1 MALILSSRR
10 VGDVAIVRCG
20 GRIVAGNEV
29 DSLRSHIS
37 SLLQECDYITLH
49 LADVVFIDSS
59 GLGSMV
65 RLLTT
70 IRRAGGDLKLCE
82 VPQNLFQ
89 VLKMTNLVL
98 LFDIHP
104 SEEEAVTS
112 FYRMKAAP
120 QQGKA
125 AGPSVL
131 CVDKEVDVL
140 ACLRGIL
147 QCAGY
152 TVHTN
157 SHLHDS
163 LILVRATR
171 PGLIILGSNLAASPG
186 TREAFH
192 AACATTPVV
201 ELGDGFSTQD
211 AGAATSGLLET
222 IRARLQ
228 AQDAGNVARSV

>member
-1 MALILSSRR
+1 MTLSLSSRWI
-10 VGDVAIVRCG
+10 GDVAIVRCC
-20 GRIVAGNEV
+20 GRVVAGSEV
-29 DSLRSHIS
+29 DSLRNHVT
-37 SLLQECDYITLH
+37 SLLQECRYITLH
-49 LADVVFIDSS
+49 LGDVVFIDSS
-59 GLGSMV
+59 GLGALV

-70 IRRAGGDLKLCE
+70 IRREGGDLKFCE
-82 VPQNLFQ
+82 VPQNLAQ

-112 FYRMKAAP
+112 FYRMKIAP
-120 QQGKA
+120 RQGKA

-131 CVDKEVDVL
+131 CVDKAVDVL

-152 TVHTN
+152 TVLTN

-171 PGLIILGSNLAASPG
+171 PRLVILGSNLAASPG

-192 AACATTPVV
+192 AACANTPLV
-201 ELGDGFSTQD
+201 ELQDDFSTQD
-211 AGAATSGLLET
+211 AGTATTALLET
-222 IRARLQ
+222 IRTRLQ
-228 AQDAGNVARSV
+228 G